1 MTYSGKKIAII
12 GGTGKEGQGLALRFA
27 KAGYEVAIGSRNKE
41 KAATVVEKLKEKLPD
56 GKFLGAENK
65 EAASEF
71 PLVILT
77 VPRQAHNE
85 TLRNIAQ
92 ELKGKILI
100 DATVSL
106 DPENPKRILFPD
118 GLAAALSA
126 QKLISPNAAVVAAFQ
141 NISSLALQ
149 HFEHPLPSDILV
161 CADNKEARET
171 VFRLIHDI
179 EGNPVNAGPLEN
191 SGILET
197 LTALLIG
204 INIRYKSRDAGIKI
218 TGI

>member
-27 KAGYEVAIGSRNKE
+27 KAGYEVAIGSRKKE
-41 KAATVVEKLKEKLPD
+41 KAANIVEKLKEKLPD

-65 EAASEF
+65 EAASKF

-149 HFEHPLPSDILV
+149 HFEHPIPSDILV
-161 CADNKEARET
+161 CADSKEARET

-179 EGNPVNAGPLEN
+179 GGHPVNAGPLEN